1 MGRKNKKIIQFLLA
15 AAVAAIPLSAQNDG
29 QKENMVRLLQ
39 GKSIQII
46 TDEDG
51 KSYRK
56 AVDATF
62 LHNDTYLLCDTAY
75 WRVDEN
81 TINAKGNVQLMQE
94 GTVLT
99 SETLDYYVDD
109 DLAQFRGGVVQLL
122 DKENN
127 TLRTRYLDYNT
138 ADSVATFF
146 QGASMKD
153 KDGQIIESIDGTYNS
168 KAKLFTFSGDVNMF
182 TDSVFIKTSILEY
195 HTDTEKAVFGAP
207 TDFWKDENML
217 SAQRGWYDRGS
228 ETFFFTGKVH
238 ATSQNKETWS
248 DSLFYYRN
256 LNNVLLLG
264 NAQMQDSTHRTSA
277 LAEYMYYED
286 SLARITMRRK
296 AAVAVVSEEN
306 EKTDTIYF
314 GADTLIY
321 YSLRKCDI
329 PESEIRNAQTRLS
342 DILTDP
348 VGEYRKKAAEEA
360 AKKAEEAAKQ
370 KELEERGGAAVPSA
384 DKAKGKGAGKMEDD
398 GFKQAPM
405 AKQTQQEATVD
416 STLMAAPADT
426 TVAAAAPADS
436 TIAAAAP
443 ADSSIAAAAPADS
456 VAKVQEPPKDT
467 TKVGF
472 AIGLGNVRIFRSDIQ
487 VRCDSMHYSDL
498 DSIARFYKDP
508 IVWNE
513 ENRQFFSDSLAV
525 LIKESRADRASLMSE
540 AFVVTQED
548 SLLYDQIK
556 GAEIIAFFD
565 TTSTLRRFDALG
577 GATTLF
583 YLEEN
588 GKLATVN
595 KVECKMLSG
604 NFKEGKLD
612 RMHYYDQPK
621 NDAYPVVQ
629 FPKEDRYFKGFR
641 WNPELRPTG
650 KKDITTLEV
659 RPSERAAYAK
669 RPKAVY
675 VQTDI
680 YFPGYMKSVYAS
692 IDARKEAERL
702 AEQRRKREK
711 QMHTLDSLAL
721 KDSLAI
727 ADSLDLKDSLAL
739 KDSTALKDGLALR
752 GGAAL
757 KDTTALAD
765 SLSAAVADSLQ
776 NLPKTREQL
785 REERRLARQKA
796 KEARIAARE
805 ARWAELDRR
814 DAEKA
819 ELKRQKELKRKR
831 EKTRRALIAQQK
843 QDLKDQQTLQ
853 RYIEYYQKKKAK
865 EDGKVSGEIPALRRS
880 GHPVERGVT
889 EPAEHKQTAQL
900 AEPALQ

>member
-1 MGRKNKKIIQFLLA
+1 
-15 AAVAAIPLSAQNDG
+15 
-29 QKENMVRLLQ
+29 MVRLLQ
-39 GKSIQII
+39 GKSVQII
-46 TDEDG
+46 TDEEG
-51 KSYRK
+51 RTYRK

-62 LHNDTYLLCDTAY
+62 LHNDTYLICDTAY
-75 WRVDEN
+75 WRVDDN
-81 TINAKGNVQLMQE
+81 IINAKGNVQLMQE

-127 TLRTRYLDYNT
+127 TLRTRFLDYNT
-138 ADSVATFF
+138 ADSIAVFF

-182 TDSVFIKTSILEY
+182 TDSVFIKTTVLDY
-195 HTDTEKAVFGAP
+195 HTDTERAVFSAP
-207 TDFWKDENML
+207 TDFWKDDNML
-217 SAQRGWYDRGS
+217 SAEKGWYDRGS

-238 ATSQNKETWS
+238 ATSQNQETWS
-248 DSLFYYRN
+248 DSLYYYRN

-277 LAEYMYYED
+277 LAEYIYYED
-286 SLARITMRRK
+286 SLAQVTMRRK
-296 AAVAVVSEEN
+296 AAVAVVTEEN
-306 EKTDTIYF
+306 EKTDTLYF

-321 YSLRKCDI
+321 YTLRMCDI

-360 AKKAEEAAKQ
+360 AKKAEEAAKR
-370 KELEERGGAAVPSA
+370 KEMEERGGAVVPGG
-384 DKAKGKGAGKMEDD
+384 DKAPARGLGKGLGDNE
-398 GFKQAPM
+398 FNEAPM
-405 AKQTQQEATVD
+405 VKPKKEE
-416 STLMAAPADT
+416 
-426 TVAAAAPADS
+426 APADS
-436 TIAAAAP
+436 TALKAP
-443 ADSSIAAAAPADS
+443 ADSAAMKSPADSTALKATADSTLTTAPADS
-456 VAKVQEPPKDT
+456 VAAAPEPPKDT

-472 AIGLGNVRIFRSDIQ
+472 AIGLGNVRIFRSDLQ
-487 VRCDSMHYSDL
+487 VRCDSMRYCDL

-508 IVWNE
+508 IIWNE

-525 LIKESRADRASLMSE
+525 LVKESRADRASLMSE

-565 TTSTLRRFDALG
+565 TTSALKRFDALG

-650 KKDITTLEV
+650 KEDITTLQV
-659 RPSERAAYAK
+659 RPSERAEYAK
-669 RPKAVY
+669 KPKAVY
-675 VQTDI
+675 KQTDI
-680 YFPGYMKSVYAS
+680 YFPGYMKGVYAS
-692 IDARKEAERL
+692 IDARREAERRAAQRKKHEEHMQKLDSL
-702 AEQRRKREK
+702 A
-711 QMHTLDSLAL
+711 LSDSLAL
-721 KDSLAI
+721 KDSLAL
-727 ADSLDLKDSLAL
+727 ADSTAIKDSLAHSDSLAL
-739 KDSTALKDGLALR
+739 KDSTALSDSLAV
-752 GGAAL
+752 AA
-757 KDTTALAD
+757 AD
-765 SLSAAVADSLQ
+765 SLK
-776 NLPKTREQL
+776 NLPKTKQQL
-785 REERRLARQKA
+785 REERRQARQKA
-796 KEARIAARE
+796 REARIAARE
-805 ARWAELDRR
+805 ARWAELDRK

-843 QDLKDQQTLQ
+843 QDLKDEQTLQ
-853 RYIEYYQKKKAK
+853 HYIEYYQKKKAK
-865 EDGKVSGEIPALRRS
+865 EDGKVSGEIPAIRRS
-880 GHPVERGVT
+880 GHPVERGVP
-889 EPAEHKQTAQL
+889 EPAEHQQTAEL
-900 AEPALQ
+900 AETAVQ

>member
-1 MGRKNKKIIQFLLA
+1 MGRKSQKIIPFLFA
-15 AAVAAIPLSAQNDG
+15 AAVAAIPISAQNDG
-29 QKENMVRLLQ
+29 RKENMVRLLQ
-39 GKSIQII
+39 GKSVQII
-46 TDEDG
+46 TDEEG
-51 KSYRK
+51 RTYRK

-62 LHNDTYLLCDTAY
+62 LHNDTYLICDTAY
-75 WRVDEN
+75 WRVDDN
-81 TINAKGNVQLMQE
+81 IINAKGNVQLMQE

-127 TLRTRYLDYNT
+127 TLRTRFLDYNT
-138 ADSVATFF
+138 ADSIAVFF

-182 TDSVFIKTSILEY
+182 TDSVFIKTTVLDY
-195 HTDTEKAVFGAP
+195 HTDTERAVFSAP
-207 TDFWKDENML
+207 TDFWKDDNML
-217 SAQRGWYDRGS
+217 SAEKGWYDRGS

-238 ATSQNKETWS
+238 ATSQNQETWS
-248 DSLFYYRN
+248 DSLYYYRN

-277 LAEYMYYED
+277 LAEYIYYED
-286 SLARITMRRK
+286 SLAQVTMRRK
-296 AAVAVVSEEN
+296 AAVAVVTEEN
-306 EKTDTIYF
+306 EKTDTLYF

-321 YSLRKCDI
+321 YTLRMCDI

-360 AKKAEEAAKQ
+360 AKKAEEAAKR
-370 KELEERGGAAVPSA
+370 KEMEERGGAVVPGG
-384 DKAKGKGAGKMEDD
+384 DKAPARGLGKGLGDD
-398 GFKQAPM
+398 EFNEAPM
-405 AKQTQQEATVD
+405 VKPKKEE
-416 STLMAAPADT
+416 
-426 TVAAAAPADS
+426 APADS
-436 TIAAAAP
+436 TALKAP
-443 ADSSIAAAAPADS
+443 ADSAAMKSPADSTALKAPADSTLTTAPADS
-456 VAKVQEPPKDT
+456 VAAAPEPPKDT

-472 AIGLGNVRIFRSDIQ
+472 AIGLGNVRIFRSDLQ
-487 VRCDSMHYSDL
+487 VRCDSMRYCDL

-508 IVWNE
+508 IIWNE

-525 LIKESRADRASLMSE
+525 LVKESRADRASLMSE

-565 TTSTLRRFDALG
+565 TTSALKRFDALG

-604 NFKEGKLD
+604 NFKDGKLD

-650 KKDITTLEV
+650 KEDITTLQV
-659 RPSERAAYAK
+659 RPSERAEYAK
-669 RPKAVY
+669 KPKAVY
-675 VQTDI
+675 KQTDI
-680 YFPGYMKSVYAS
+680 YFPGYMKGVYAS
-692 IDARKEAERL
+692 IDARREAERRAAQRKKHEEQMQKLDSL
-702 AEQRRKREK
+702 A
-711 QMHTLDSLAL
+711 LSDSLAL
-721 KDSLAI
+721 KDSLAL
-727 ADSLDLKDSLAL
+727 ADSTAIKDSLAHSDSLAL
-739 KDSTALKDGLALR
+739 KDSTALSDSLAV
-752 GGAAL
+752 AA
-757 KDTTALAD
+757 AD
-765 SLSAAVADSLQ
+765 SLK
-776 NLPKTREQL
+776 NLPKTKQQL
-785 REERRLARQKA
+785 REERRQARQKA
-796 KEARIAARE
+796 REARIAARE
-805 ARWAELDRR
+805 ARWAELDRK

-843 QDLKDQQTLQ
+843 QDLKDEQTLQ
-853 RYIEYYQKKKAK
+853 HYIEYYQKKKAK
-865 EDGKVSGEIPALRRS
+865 EDGKVSGEIPAIRRS
-880 GHPVERGVT
+880 GHPVERGVPET
-889 EPAEHKQTAQL
+889 AEHQQTAEL
-900 AEPALQ
+900 AETAVQ

>member
-1 MGRKNKKIIQFLLA
+1 
-15 AAVAAIPLSAQNDG
+15 
-29 QKENMVRLLQ
+29 MVRLLQ
-39 GKSIQII
+39 GKSVQII
-46 TDEDG
+46 TDEEG
-51 KSYRK
+51 RTYRK

-62 LHNDTYLLCDTAY
+62 LHNDTYLICDTAY
-75 WRVDEN
+75 WRVDDN
-81 TINAKGNVQLMQE
+81 IINAKGNVQLMQE

-127 TLRTRYLDYNT
+127 TLRTRFLDYNT
-138 ADSVATFF
+138 ADSIAVFF

-182 TDSVFIKTSILEY
+182 TDSVFIKTTVLDY
-195 HTDTEKAVFGAP
+195 HTDTERAVFSAP
-207 TDFWKDENML
+207 TDFWKDDNML
-217 SAQRGWYDRGS
+217 SAEKGWYDRGS

-238 ATSQNKETWS
+238 ATSQNQETWS
-248 DSLFYYRN
+248 DSLYYYRN

-277 LAEYMYYED
+277 LAEYIYYED
-286 SLARITMRRK
+286 SLAQVTMRRK
-296 AAVAVVSEEN
+296 AAVAVVTEEN
-306 EKTDTIYF
+306 EKPDTLYF

-321 YSLRKCDI
+321 YTLRMCDI

-360 AKKAEEAAKQ
+360 AKKAEEAAKR
-370 KELEERGGAAVPSA
+370 KEMEERGGAVVPGG
-384 DKAKGKGAGKMEDD
+384 DKAPARGLGKGLGDD
-398 GFKQAPM
+398 EFNEAPM
-405 AKQTQQEATVD
+405 VKPKKEE
-416 STLMAAPADT
+416 
-426 TVAAAAPADS
+426 APADS
-436 TIAAAAP
+436 TALKAP
-443 ADSSIAAAAPADS
+443 ADSAAMKSPADSTALKAPADSTLTTAPADS
-456 VAKVQEPPKDT
+456 VAAAPEPPKDT

-472 AIGLGNVRIFRSDIQ
+472 AIGLGNVRIFRSDLQ
-487 VRCDSMHYSDL
+487 VRCDSMRYCDL

-508 IVWNE
+508 IIWNE

-525 LIKESRADRASLMSE
+525 LVKESRADRASLMSE

-565 TTSTLRRFDALG
+565 TTSALKRFDALG

-604 NFKEGKLD
+604 NFKDGKLD

-650 KKDITTLEV
+650 KEDITTLQV
-659 RPSERAAYAK
+659 RPSERAEYAK
-669 RPKAVY
+669 KPKAVY
-675 VQTDI
+675 KQTDI
-680 YFPGYMKSVYAS
+680 YFPGYMKGVYAS
-692 IDARKEAERL
+692 IDARREAERRAAQRKKHEEQMQKLDSL
-702 AEQRRKREK
+702 A
-711 QMHTLDSLAL
+711 LSDSLAL
-721 KDSLAI
+721 KDSLAL
-727 ADSLDLKDSLAL
+727 ADSTAIKDSLAHSDSLAL
-739 KDSTALKDGLALR
+739 KDSTALSDSLAV
-752 GGAAL
+752 AA
-757 KDTTALAD
+757 AD
-765 SLSAAVADSLQ
+765 SLK
-776 NLPKTREQL
+776 NLPKTKQQL
-785 REERRLARQKA
+785 REERRQARQKA
-796 KEARIAARE
+796 REARIAARE
-805 ARWAELDRR
+805 ARWAELDRK

-843 QDLKDQQTLQ
+843 QDLKDEQTLQ
-853 RYIEYYQKKKAK
+853 HYIEYYQKKKAK
-865 EDGKVSGEIPALRRS
+865 EDGKVSGEIPAIRRS
-880 GHPVERGVT
+880 GHPVERGVP
-889 EPAEHKQTAQL
+889 EPAEHQQTAEL
-900 AEPALQ
+900 AETAVQ

>member
-1 MGRKNKKIIQFLLA
+1 
-15 AAVAAIPLSAQNDG
+15 
-29 QKENMVRLLQ
+29 MVRLLQ
-39 GKSIQII
+39 GKSVQII
-46 TDEDG
+46 TDEEG
-51 KSYRK
+51 RTYRK

-62 LHNDTYLLCDTAY
+62 LHNDTYLICDTAY
-75 WRVDEN
+75 WRVDDN
-81 TINAKGNVQLMQE
+81 IINAKGNVQLMQE

-127 TLRTRYLDYNT
+127 TLRTRFLDYNT
-138 ADSVATFF
+138 ADSIAVFF

-182 TDSVFIKTSILEY
+182 TDSVFIKTTVLDY
-195 HTDTEKAVFGAP
+195 HTDTERAVFSAP
-207 TDFWKDENML
+207 TDFWKDDNML
-217 SAQRGWYDRGS
+217 SAEKGWYDRGS

-238 ATSQNKETWS
+238 ATSQNQETWS
-248 DSLFYYRN
+248 DSLYYYRN

-277 LAEYMYYED
+277 LAEYIYYED
-286 SLARITMRRK
+286 SLAQVTMRRK
-296 AAVAVVSEEN
+296 AAVAVVTEEN
-306 EKTDTIYF
+306 EKTDTLYF

-321 YSLRKCDI
+321 YTLRMCDI

-360 AKKAEEAAKQ
+360 AKKAEEAAKR
-370 KELEERGGAAVPSA
+370 KEMEERGGAVVPGG
-384 DKAKGKGAGKMEDD
+384 DKAPARGLGKGLGDD
-398 GFKQAPM
+398 EFNEAPM
-405 AKQTQQEATVD
+405 VKPKKEE
-416 STLMAAPADT
+416 
-426 TVAAAAPADS
+426 APADS
-436 TIAAAAP
+436 TALKAP
-443 ADSSIAAAAPADS
+443 ADSAAMKSPADSTALKAPADSTLTTAPADS
-456 VAKVQEPPKDT
+456 VAAAPEPPKDT

-472 AIGLGNVRIFRSDIQ
+472 AIGLGNVRIFRSDLQ
-487 VRCDSMHYSDL
+487 VRCDSMRYCDL

-508 IVWNE
+508 IIWNE

-525 LIKESRADRASLMSE
+525 LVKESRADRASLMSE

-556 GAEIIAFFD
+556 GAEIITFFD
-565 TTSTLRRFDALG
+565 TTSALKRFDALG

-604 NFKEGKLD
+604 NFKDGKLD

-650 KKDITTLEV
+650 KEDITTLQV
-659 RPSERAAYAK
+659 RPSERAEYAK
-669 RPKAVY
+669 KPKAVY
-675 VQTDI
+675 KQTDI
-680 YFPGYMKSVYAS
+680 YFPGYMKGVYAS
-692 IDARKEAERL
+692 IDARREAERRAAQRKKHEEQMQKLDSL
-702 AEQRRKREK
+702 A
-711 QMHTLDSLAL
+711 LSDSLAL
-721 KDSLAI
+721 KDSLAL
-727 ADSLDLKDSLAL
+727 ADSTAIKDSLAHSDSLAL
-739 KDSTALKDGLALR
+739 KDSTALSDSLAV
-752 GGAAL
+752 AA
-757 KDTTALAD
+757 AD
-765 SLSAAVADSLQ
+765 SLK
-776 NLPKTREQL
+776 NLPKTKQQL
-785 REERRLARQKA
+785 REERRQARQKA
-796 KEARIAARE
+796 REARIAARE
-805 ARWAELDRR
+805 ARWAELDRK

-843 QDLKDQQTLQ
+843 QDLKDEQTLQ
-853 RYIEYYQKKKAK
+853 HYIEYYQKKKAK
-865 EDGKVSGEIPALRRS
+865 EDGKVSGEIPAIRRS
-880 GHPVERGVT
+880 GHPVERGVP
-889 EPAEHKQTAQL
+889 EPAEHQQTAEL
-900 AEPALQ
+900 AETAVQ

>member
-1 MGRKNKKIIQFLLA
+1 MGRKSQKIIPFLFA
-15 AAVAAIPLSAQNDG
+15 AAVAAIPISAQNDG
-29 QKENMVRLLQ
+29 RKENMVRLLQ
-39 GKSIQII
+39 GKSVQII
-46 TDEDG
+46 TDEEG
-51 KSYRK
+51 RTYRK

-62 LHNDTYLLCDTAY
+62 LHNDTYLICDTAY
-75 WRVDEN
+75 WRVDDN
-81 TINAKGNVQLMQE
+81 IINAKGNVQLMQE

-127 TLRTRYLDYNT
+127 TLRTRFLDYNT
-138 ADSVATFF
+138 ADSIAVFF

-182 TDSVFIKTSILEY
+182 TDSVFIKTTVLDY
-195 HTDTEKAVFGAP
+195 HTDTERAVFSAP
-207 TDFWKDENML
+207 TDFWKDDNML
-217 SAQRGWYDRGS
+217 SAEKGWYDRGS

-238 ATSQNKETWS
+238 ATSQNQETWS
-248 DSLFYYRN
+248 DSLYYYRN

-277 LAEYMYYED
+277 LAEYIYYED
-286 SLARITMRRK
+286 SLAQVTMRRK
-296 AAVAVVSEEN
+296 AAVAVVTEEN
-306 EKTDTIYF
+306 EKTDTLYF

-321 YSLRKCDI
+321 YTLRMCDI

-360 AKKAEEAAKQ
+360 AKKAEEAAKR
-370 KELEERGGAAVPSA
+370 KEMEERGGAVVPGG
-384 DKAKGKGAGKMEDD
+384 DKAPARGLGKGLGDD
-398 GFKQAPM
+398 EFNEAPM
-405 AKQTQQEATVD
+405 VKPKKEE
-416 STLMAAPADT
+416 
-426 TVAAAAPADS
+426 APADS
-436 TIAAAAP
+436 TALKAP
-443 ADSSIAAAAPADS
+443 ADSAAMKSPADSTALKAPADSTLTTAPADS
-456 VAKVQEPPKDT
+456 VAAAPEPPKDT

-472 AIGLGNVRIFRSDIQ
+472 AIGLGNVRIFRSDLQ
-487 VRCDSMHYSDL
+487 VRCDSMRYCDL

-508 IVWNE
+508 IIWNE

-525 LIKESRADRASLMSE
+525 LVKESRADRASLMSE

-565 TTSTLRRFDALG
+565 TTSALKRFDALG

-604 NFKEGKLD
+604 NFKDGKLD

-650 KKDITTLEV
+650 KEDITTLQV
-659 RPSERAAYAK
+659 RPSERAEYAK
-669 RPKAVY
+669 KPKAVY
-675 VQTDI
+675 KQTDI
-680 YFPGYMKSVYAS
+680 YFPGYMKGVYAS
-692 IDARKEAERL
+692 IDARREAERRAAQRKKHEEQMQKLDSL
-702 AEQRRKREK
+702 A
-711 QMHTLDSLAL
+711 LSDSLAL
-721 KDSLAI
+721 KDSLAL
-727 ADSLDLKDSLAL
+727 ADSTAIKDSLAHSDSLAL
-739 KDSTALKDGLALR
+739 KDSTALSDSLAV
-752 GGAAL
+752 AA
-757 KDTTALAD
+757 AD
-765 SLSAAVADSLQ
+765 SLK
-776 NLPKTREQL
+776 NLPKTKQQL
-785 REERRLARQKA
+785 REERRQARQKA
-796 KEARIAARE
+796 REARIAARE
-805 ARWAELDRR
+805 ARWAELDRK

-843 QDLKDQQTLQ
+843 QDLKDEETLQ
-853 RYIEYYQKKKAK
+853 HYIEYYQKKKAK
-865 EDGKVSGEIPALRRS
+865 EDGKVSGEIPAIRRS
-880 GHPVERGVT
+880 GHPVERGVP
-889 EPAEHKQTAQL
+889 EPAEHQQTAEL
-900 AEPALQ
+900 AETAVQ

>member
-1 MGRKNKKIIQFLLA
+1 
-15 AAVAAIPLSAQNDG
+15 
-29 QKENMVRLLQ
+29 MVRLLQ
-39 GKSIQII
+39 GKSVQII
-46 TDEDG
+46 TDEEG
-51 KSYRK
+51 RTYRK

-62 LHNDTYLLCDTAY
+62 LHNDTYLICDTAY
-75 WRVDEN
+75 WRVDDN
-81 TINAKGNVQLMQE
+81 IINAKGNVQLMQE

-127 TLRTRYLDYNT
+127 TLRTRFLDYNT
-138 ADSVATFF
+138 ADSIAVFF

-182 TDSVFIKTSILEY
+182 TDSVFIKTTVLDY
-195 HTDTEKAVFGAP
+195 HTDTERAVFSAP
-207 TDFWKDENML
+207 TDFWKDDNML
-217 SAQRGWYDRGS
+217 SAEKGWYDRGS

-238 ATSQNKETWS
+238 ATSQNQETWS
-248 DSLFYYRN
+248 DSLYYYRN

-277 LAEYMYYED
+277 LAEYIYYED
-286 SLARITMRRK
+286 SLAQVTMRRK
-296 AAVAVVSEEN
+296 AAVAVVTEEN
-306 EKTDTIYF
+306 EKTDTLYF

-321 YSLRKCDI
+321 YTLRMCDI

-360 AKKAEEAAKQ
+360 AKKAEEAAKR
-370 KELEERGGAAVPSA
+370 KEMEERGGAVVPGG
-384 DKAKGKGAGKMEDD
+384 DKAPARGLGKGLGDNE
-398 GFKQAPM
+398 FNEAPM
-405 AKQTQQEATVD
+405 VKPKKEE
-416 STLMAAPADT
+416 
-426 TVAAAAPADS
+426 APADS
-436 TIAAAAP
+436 TALKAP
-443 ADSSIAAAAPADS
+443 ADSAAMKSPADSTALKAPADSTLTTAPADS
-456 VAKVQEPPKDT
+456 VAAAPEPPKDT

-472 AIGLGNVRIFRSDIQ
+472 AIGLGNVRIFRSDLQ
-487 VRCDSMHYSDL
+487 VRCDSMRYCDL

-508 IVWNE
+508 IIWNE

-525 LIKESRADRASLMSE
+525 LVKESRADRASLMSE

-565 TTSTLRRFDALG
+565 TTSALKRFDALG

-604 NFKEGKLD
+604 NFKDGKLD

-650 KKDITTLEV
+650 KEDITTLQV
-659 RPSERAAYAK
+659 RPSERAEYAK
-669 RPKAVY
+669 KPKAVY
-675 VQTDI
+675 KQTDI
-680 YFPGYMKSVYAS
+680 YFPGYMKGVYAS
-692 IDARKEAERL
+692 IDARREAERRAAQRKKHEEQMQKLDSL
-702 AEQRRKREK
+702 A
-711 QMHTLDSLAL
+711 LSDSLAL
-721 KDSLAI
+721 KDSLAL
-727 ADSLDLKDSLAL
+727 ADSTAIKDSLAHSDSLAL
-739 KDSTALKDGLALR
+739 KDSTALSDSLAV
-752 GGAAL
+752 AA
-757 KDTTALAD
+757 AD
-765 SLSAAVADSLQ
+765 SLK
-776 NLPKTREQL
+776 NLPKTKQQL
-785 REERRLARQKA
+785 REERRQARQKA
-796 KEARIAARE
+796 REARIAARE
-805 ARWAELDRR
+805 ARWAELDRK

-843 QDLKDQQTLQ
+843 QDLKDEQTLQ
-853 RYIEYYQKKKAK
+853 HYIEYYQKKKAK
-865 EDGKVSGEIPALRRS
+865 EDGKVSGEIPAIHRS
-880 GHPVERGVT
+880 GHPVERGVP
-889 EPAEHKQTAQL
+889 EPAEHQQTAEL
-900 AEPALQ
+900 AETAVQ

>member
-1 MGRKNKKIIQFLLA
+1 MGRKSQKIIPFLFA
-15 AAVAAIPLSAQNDG
+15 AAVAAIPISAQNDG
-29 QKENMVRLLQ
+29 RKENMVRLLQ
-39 GKSIQII
+39 GKSVQII
-46 TDEDG
+46 TDEEG
-51 KSYRK
+51 RTYRK

-62 LHNDTYLLCDTAY
+62 LHNDTYLICDTAY
-75 WRVDEN
+75 WRVDDN
-81 TINAKGNVQLMQE
+81 IINAKGNVQLMQE

-127 TLRTRYLDYNT
+127 TLRTRFLDYNT
-138 ADSVATFF
+138 ADSIAVFF

-182 TDSVFIKTSILEY
+182 TDSVFIKTTVLDY
-195 HTDTEKAVFGAP
+195 HTDTERAVFSAP
-207 TDFWKDENML
+207 TDFWKDDNML
-217 SAQRGWYDRGS
+217 SAEKGWYDRGS

-238 ATSQNKETWS
+238 ATSQNQETWS
-248 DSLFYYRN
+248 DSLYYYRN

-277 LAEYMYYED
+277 LAEYIYYED
-286 SLARITMRRK
+286 SLAQVTMRRK
-296 AAVAVVSEEN
+296 AAVAVVTEEN
-306 EKTDTIYF
+306 EKTDTLYF

-321 YSLRKCDI
+321 YTLRMCDI

-360 AKKAEEAAKQ
+360 AKKAEEAAKR
-370 KELEERGGAAVPSA
+370 KEMEERGGAVVPGG
-384 DKAKGKGAGKMEDD
+384 DKAPARGLGKGLGDNE
-398 GFKQAPM
+398 FNEAPM
-405 AKQTQQEATVD
+405 VKPKKEE
-416 STLMAAPADT
+416 
-426 TVAAAAPADS
+426 APADS
-436 TIAAAAP
+436 TALKAP
-443 ADSSIAAAAPADS
+443 ADSAAMKSPADSTALKAPADSTLTTAPADS
-456 VAKVQEPPKDT
+456 VAAAPEPPKDT

-472 AIGLGNVRIFRSDIQ
+472 AIGLGNVRIFRSDLQ
-487 VRCDSMHYSDL
+487 VRCDSMRYCDL

-508 IVWNE
+508 IIWNE

-525 LIKESRADRASLMSE
+525 LVKESRADRASLMSE

-565 TTSTLRRFDALG
+565 TTSALKRFDALG

-650 KKDITTLEV
+650 KEDITTLQV
-659 RPSERAAYAK
+659 RPSERAEYAK
-669 RPKAVY
+669 KPKAVY
-675 VQTDI
+675 KQTDI
-680 YFPGYMKSVYAS
+680 YFPGYMKGVYAS
-692 IDARKEAERL
+692 IDARREAERRAAQRKKHEEQMQKLDSL
-702 AEQRRKREK
+702 A
-711 QMHTLDSLAL
+711 LSDSLAL
-721 KDSLAI
+721 KDSLAL
-727 ADSLDLKDSLAL
+727 ADSTAIKDSLAHSDSLAL
-739 KDSTALKDGLALR
+739 KDSTALSDSLAV
-752 GGAAL
+752 AA
-757 KDTTALAD
+757 AD
-765 SLSAAVADSLQ
+765 SLK
-776 NLPKTREQL
+776 NLPKTKQQL
-785 REERRLARQKA
+785 REERRQARQKA
-796 KEARIAARE
+796 REARIAARE
-805 ARWAELDRR
+805 ARWAELDRK

-843 QDLKDQQTLQ
+843 QDLKDEQTLQ
-853 RYIEYYQKKKAK
+853 HYIEYYQKKKAK
-865 EDGKVSGEIPALRRS
+865 EDGKVSGEIPAIRRS
-880 GHPVERGVT
+880 GHPVERGVP
-889 EPAEHKQTAQL
+889 EPAEHQQTAEL
-900 AEPALQ
+900 AETAVQ

>member
-1 MGRKNKKIIQFLLA
+1 
-15 AAVAAIPLSAQNDG
+15 
-29 QKENMVRLLQ
+29 MVRLLQ
-39 GKSIQII
+39 GKSVQII
-46 TDEDG
+46 TDEEG
-51 KSYRK
+51 RTYRK

-62 LHNDTYLLCDTAY
+62 LHNDTYLICDTAY
-75 WRVDEN
+75 WRVDDN
-81 TINAKGNVQLMQE
+81 IINAKGNVQLMQE

-127 TLRTRYLDYNT
+127 TLRTRFLDYNT
-138 ADSVATFF
+138 ADSMAVFF

-182 TDSVFIKTSILEY
+182 TDSVFIKTTVLDY
-195 HTDTEKAVFGAP
+195 HTDTERAVFSAP
-207 TDFWKDENML
+207 TDFWKDDNML
-217 SAQRGWYDRGS
+217 SAEKGWYDRGS

-238 ATSQNKETWS
+238 ATSQNQETWS
-248 DSLFYYRN
+248 DSLYYYRN

-277 LAEYMYYED
+277 LAEYIYYED
-286 SLARITMRRK
+286 SLAQVTMRRK
-296 AAVAVVSEEN
+296 AAVAVVTEEN
-306 EKTDTIYF
+306 EKTDTLYF

-321 YSLRKCDI
+321 YTLRMCDI

-360 AKKAEEAAKQ
+360 AKKAEEAAKR
-370 KELEERGGAAVPSA
+370 KEMEERGGAVVPGG
-384 DKAKGKGAGKMEDD
+384 DKAPARGLGKGLGDD
-398 GFKQAPM
+398 EFNEAPM
-405 AKQTQQEATVD
+405 VKPKKEE
-416 STLMAAPADT
+416 
-426 TVAAAAPADS
+426 APADS
-436 TIAAAAP
+436 TALKAP
-443 ADSSIAAAAPADS
+443 ADSAAMKSPADSTALKAPADSTLTTAPADS
-456 VAKVQEPPKDT
+456 VAAAPEPPKDT

-472 AIGLGNVRIFRSDIQ
+472 AIGLGNVRIFRSDLQ
-487 VRCDSMHYSDL
+487 VRCDSMRYCDL

-508 IVWNE
+508 IIWNE

-525 LIKESRADRASLMSE
+525 LVKESRADRASLMSE

-565 TTSTLRRFDALG
+565 TTSALKRFDALG

-650 KKDITTLEV
+650 KEDITTLQV
-659 RPSERAAYAK
+659 RPSERAEYAK
-669 RPKAVY
+669 KPKAVY
-675 VQTDI
+675 KQTDI
-680 YFPGYMKSVYAS
+680 YFPGYMKGVYAS
-692 IDARKEAERL
+692 IDARREAERRAAQRKKHEEQMQKLDSL
-702 AEQRRKREK
+702 A
-711 QMHTLDSLAL
+711 LSDSLAL
-721 KDSLAI
+721 KDSLAL
-727 ADSLDLKDSLAL
+727 ADSTAIKDSLAHSDSLAL
-739 KDSTALKDGLALR
+739 KDSTALSDSLAV
-752 GGAAL
+752 AA
-757 KDTTALAD
+757 AD
-765 SLSAAVADSLQ
+765 SLK
-776 NLPKTREQL
+776 NLPKTKQQL
-785 REERRLARQKA
+785 REERRQARQKA
-796 KEARIAARE
+796 REARIAARE
-805 ARWAELDRR
+805 ARWAELDRK

-843 QDLKDQQTLQ
+843 QDLKDEQTLQ
-853 RYIEYYQKKKAK
+853 HYIEYYQKKKAK
-865 EDGKVSGEIPALRRS
+865 EDGKVSGEIPAIRRS
-880 GHPVERGVT
+880 GHPVERGVP
-889 EPAEHKQTAQL
+889 EPAEHQQTAEL
-900 AEPALQ
+900 AETAVQ

>member
-1 MGRKNKKIIQFLLA
+1 
-15 AAVAAIPLSAQNDG
+15 
-29 QKENMVRLLQ
+29 MVRLLQ
-39 GKSIQII
+39 GKSVQII
-46 TDEDG
+46 TDEEG
-51 KSYRK
+51 RTYRK

-62 LHNDTYLLCDTAY
+62 LHNDTYLICDTAY
-75 WRVDEN
+75 WRVDDN
-81 TINAKGNVQLMQE
+81 IINAKGNVQLMQE

-127 TLRTRYLDYNT
+127 TLRTRFLDYNT
-138 ADSVATFF
+138 ADSIAVFF

-182 TDSVFIKTSILEY
+182 TDSVFIKTTVLDY
-195 HTDTEKAVFGAP
+195 HTDTERAVFSAP
-207 TDFWKDENML
+207 TDFWKDDNML
-217 SAQRGWYDRGS
+217 SAEKGWYDRGS
-228 ETFFFTGKVH
+228 EAFFFTGKVH
-238 ATSQNKETWS
+238 ATSQNQETWS
-248 DSLFYYRN
+248 DSLYYYRN

-277 LAEYMYYED
+277 LAEYIYYED
-286 SLARITMRRK
+286 SLAQVTMRRK
-296 AAVAVVSEEN
+296 AAVAVVTEEN
-306 EKTDTIYF
+306 EKTDTLYF

-321 YSLRKCDI
+321 YTLRMCDI

-360 AKKAEEAAKQ
+360 AKKAEEAAKR
-370 KELEERGGAAVPSA
+370 KEMEERGGAVVPGG
-384 DKAKGKGAGKMEDD
+384 DKAPARGLGKGLGDD
-398 GFKQAPM
+398 EFNEAPM
-405 AKQTQQEATVD
+405 VKPKKEE
-416 STLMAAPADT
+416 
-426 TVAAAAPADS
+426 APADS
-436 TIAAAAP
+436 TALKAP
-443 ADSSIAAAAPADS
+443 ADSAAMKSPADSTALKAPADSTLTTAPADS
-456 VAKVQEPPKDT
+456 VAAAPEPPKDT

-472 AIGLGNVRIFRSDIQ
+472 AIGLGNVRIFRSDLQ
-487 VRCDSMHYSDL
+487 VRCDSMRYCDL

-508 IVWNE
+508 IIWNE

-525 LIKESRADRASLMSE
+525 LVKESRADRASLMSE

-565 TTSTLRRFDALG
+565 TTSALKRFDALG

-604 NFKEGKLD
+604 NFNDGKLD

-650 KKDITTLEV
+650 KEDITTLQV
-659 RPSERAAYAK
+659 RPSERAEYAK
-669 RPKAVY
+669 KPKAVY
-675 VQTDI
+675 KQTDI
-680 YFPGYMKSVYAS
+680 YFPGYMKGVYAS
-692 IDARKEAERL
+692 IDARREAERRAAQRKKHEEQMQKLDSL
-702 AEQRRKREK
+702 A
-711 QMHTLDSLAL
+711 LSDSLAL
-721 KDSLAI
+721 KDSLAL
-727 ADSLDLKDSLAL
+727 ADSTAIKDSLAHSDSLAL
-739 KDSTALKDGLALR
+739 KDSTALSDSLAV
-752 GGAAL
+752 AA
-757 KDTTALAD
+757 AD
-765 SLSAAVADSLQ
+765 SLK
-776 NLPKTREQL
+776 NLPKTKQQL
-785 REERRLARQKA
+785 REERRQARQKA
-796 KEARIAARE
+796 REARIAARE
-805 ARWAELDRR
+805 ARWAELDRK

-843 QDLKDQQTLQ
+843 QDLKDEQTLQ
-853 RYIEYYQKKKAK
+853 HYIEYYQKKKAK
-865 EDGKVSGEIPALRRS
+865 EDGKVSGEIPAIRLS
-880 GHPVERGVT
+880 GHPVERGVP
-889 EPAEHKQTAQL
+889 EPAEHQQTAEL
-900 AEPALQ
+900 AETAVQ